1 MKWTLPAIF
10 SLSFFLF
17 SCSEDSICE
26 CIRSSDQLLL
36 KYESLNGKTPT
47 KKDQEEVKKLI
58 AEKKSKC
65 KEFEKMSG
73 PEMIERKS
81 SCKQ

>member
-17 SCSEDSICE
+17 SCGEDPICD
-26 CIRSSDQLLL
+26 CIRSSDKLLL
-36 KYESLNGKTPT
+36 KYESLKGKTPT
-47 KKDQEEVKKLI
+47 KKDQQEVKKLI
-58 AEKKSKC
+58 SEKKSKC

-73 PEMIERKS
+73 PEMIERKT